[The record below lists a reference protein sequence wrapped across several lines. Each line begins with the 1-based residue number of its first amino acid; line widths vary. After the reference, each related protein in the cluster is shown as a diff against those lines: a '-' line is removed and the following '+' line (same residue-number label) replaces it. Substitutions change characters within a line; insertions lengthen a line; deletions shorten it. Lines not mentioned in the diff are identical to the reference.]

1 MTPDPRHEPPEAVE
15 APPTGEEIHLPGP
28 TPIPALMAAGI
39 ACALVGITV
48 NWLLTILGGVL
59 VIVLAIVWI
68 RDTRRDVGEL
78 PLEH

>member
-1 MTPDPRHEPPEAVE
+1 VSANPRQEPPEAAE

-39 ACALVGITV
+39 TAALIGVTV
-48 NWLLTILGGVL
+48 NWILTILGGILAL
-59 VIVLAIVWI
+59 VCLVVWI
-68 RDTRRDVGEL
+68 RQTRRDVEDL